1 MGNKLTKK
9 ITSVLL
15 SATTAVLLS
24 SSALVMPVAN
34 AQTTDLQAQINA
46 LLSQIAALQAQ
57 LATQQG
63 GAVVTA
69 CAFTRDLTVGA
80 KGDDVKCL
88 QQYLNGK
95 GYKVAESGAGSP
107 GNETTTF
114 GSLTKAAA
122 AKWQAANSVSPA
134 VGYFGSI
141 SRAKYTSLAGAAP
154 VVTTPS
160 TPVVAGVASG
170 LTVSLAPNQPVSG
183 LFGESFASRDFT
195 KLNFTASA
203 DGDVTVKALTVQRT
217 GQGNDSAFSGVVL
230 LDESGIRLGDEKTF
244 GSTHTTRLPDKFVV
258 KAGQTRTITLAGDS
272 DSDQGD
278 YNGQLVSLTLTNVE
292 VEGATN
298 VNVSYPLTGPLM
310 TVNSTLAIGSATL
323 ARGPLDPG
331 TGATKEIGTQSYIFS
346 ALQVTAGTNE
356 DITVKSI
363 KWNQSGSAAVADLT
377 NLKTV
382 FDGVTYDTE
391 VSSDGKYY
399 TAKFGNGITIL
410 KGNNK
415 EMYVKG
421 NVASGSNRTAD
432 FDLYR
437 YAELQVIGN
446 TYGYTILPSATQTTA
461 DNDDDGEFQDAQPRW
476 DAFQVHIGNGSI
488 TAEKATEV
496 GAQNVSE
503 NLSDQSL
510 GGILIDVK
518 GESITVAAM
527 NFDVA
532 LTKAASGV
540 TIDTND
546 ITNISL
552 VRKSDGKVVA
562 GPVDGVAGGNNAVR
576 FTDTVTFPVGRTV
589 YELKGKFGT
598 DFSQNDQVAA
608 STTPSSDWTTVRGV
622 ESGQTITPSPA
633 SAVTLSTM
641 TIKAGALTLTISS
654 DTASSSPNQNV
665 VAGTNAYPFAKYVLD
680 ASGSG
685 EDLRI
690 TSMQLDLT
698 TSYPANTADDLT
710 NCQLF
715 DGSTALNSGTN
726 VINPTNSQALGSD
739 HTFSFDTGLIIPKGT
754 VKTLTLKCNLI
765 AGGTAEFVGWGLG
778 GLTTA
783 ANAAVV
789 TGMTSGTAVTETTTT
804 DSGRTVIPQSAGTL
818 ALALDSSSP
827 SLKLVQAGATD
838 QVLAILRLNA
848 SYEDIQLN
856 EIGLQIATST
866 QDPAHANASSSPS
879 DVTKVTLWD
888 GATKVGETVF
898 TTDYATATL
907 SNFIIGKDTQKLL
920 TVKADIA
927 PIDVN
932 LAQAVPGHLLIVNY
946 NAGWG
951 DSAVAGTEGAQGSK
965 SRGIS
970 SGSTIYTAGTDSASN
985 GARIVKAIPSIEKVA
1000 TSGKFTNT
1008 SDQILYR
1015 FKISAPAGTNGIGL
1029 YKFVFNVSTNTT
1041 SVVEISGGGVV
1052 PAHTFKV
1059 TNFRVYCYSDSAF
1072 NNGSCGNSSGQLN
1085 FGGLLIA
1092 DGNDANRD
1100 FNASGGDGTNTT
1112 ADPDT
1117 DVPVL
1122 FNPAVGSGSTA
1133 EAIRIPAGET
1143 RWFELKADVT
1153 GASSTP
1159 SISTKLNGDPEWQGV
1174 ECRADA
1180 DSTGGHAGNSTVS
1193 ACDYANT
1200 DTNSGAATFT
1210 GTAALVD
1217 ADSGLEEDFIWSDN
1231 ATNTSQAIGAWDWLN
1246 GYLIPGLPT
1255 SATSAEV
1262 VTF

>member
-24 SSALVMPVAN
+24 SSALVMPIAN

-57 LATQQG
+57 LAAQSGT
-63 GAVVTA
+63 AVATA
-69 CAFTRDLTVGA
+69 CTFTRDLTVGA

-95 GYKVAESGAGSP
+95 GYKVAESGVGSP
-107 GNETTTF
+107 GNETTYF

-154 VVTTPS
+154 VVTPVTPA
-160 TPVVAGVASG
+160 PVAGVASG
-170 LTVSLAPNQPVSG
+170 LTVTLAPNQPASG

-230 LDESGIRLGDEKTF
+230 LDESGVRLGDAKTF
-244 GSTHTTRLPDKFVV
+244 GSTHTTRMPDKFIV
-258 KAGQTRTITLAGDS
+258 KAGQTRTITLGGDS
-272 DSDQGD
+272 DADQND

-331 TGATKEIGTQSYIFS
+331 NGTTKEIGTQGYIFS
-346 ALQVTAGTNE
+346 ALQITAGTNE
-356 DITVKSI
+356 DVTIKSI
-363 KWNQSGSAAVADLT
+363 KWNQSGSAAIADLG
-377 NLKTV
+377 NIKTT
-382 FDGVTYDTE
+382 FDGVIYDTE

-399 TAKFGNGITIL
+399 TAKFGGGITIT

-415 EMYVKG
+415 ELYIKG
-421 NVASGSNRTAD
+421 NVLSGSNRTVD

-437 YAELQVIGN
+437 YAEIQVVGN
-446 TYGYTILPSATQTTA
+446 TYGYTILPSATETTA

-476 DAFQVHIGNGSI
+476 DAFQVNIGNGSI

-496 GAQNVSE
+496 AAQNVSE

-510 GGILIDVK
+510 GGILIDIK

-546 ITNISL
+546 ITNITL
-552 VRKSDGKVVA
+552 VQKSTGKVVA
-562 GPVDGVAGGNNAVR
+562 GPVDGVAGYNSAVR

-589 YELKGKFGT
+589 YELKGKLGT
-598 DFSQNDQVAA
+598 DFSQNDLIAA

-622 ESGQTITPSPA
+622 DSGQTITPAPA

-641 TIKAGALTLTISS
+641 TVKAGALTLTLAS
-654 DTASSSPNQNV
+654 DTSSSSPNQNV

-690 TSMQLDLT
+690 TSMQLDIT
-698 TSYPANTADDLT
+698 TSYPANTADELT

-715 DGSTALNSGTN
+715 DGSTPLNAGTN
-726 VINPTNSQALGSD
+726 VVNPTNTDAAGVD
-739 HTFSFDTGLIIPKGT
+739 KTFSFDTGLIIPKGT

-765 AGGTAEFVGWGLG
+765 AGGTSEFVGWGLG
-778 GLTTA
+778 NLTTA

-789 TGMTSGTAVTETTTT
+789 TGVVSGTAIAETTTT
-804 DSGRTVIPQSAGTL
+804 NNGRTIIPQSAGTL
-818 ALALDSSSP
+818 TLALDSSSP
-827 SLKLVQAGATD
+827 SVKLVQAGATD
-838 QVLAILRLNA
+838 QTLAILRLNA
-848 SYEDIQLN
+848 LYEDVQLN
-856 EIGLQIATST
+856 EIGLQIATSSADSP
-866 QDPAHANASSSPS
+866 QANASNSPS
-879 DVTKVTLWD
+879 DLTKVTLWD
-888 GATKVGETVF
+888 GATKVGEATF
-898 TTDYATATL
+898 TNDYATATL
-907 SNFIIGKDTQKLL
+907 SNFVVGKDTQKLL

-927 PIDVN
+927 PIDVT
-932 LAQAVPGHLLIVNY
+932 LSQAVPGHLIIVNY
-946 NAGWG
+946 DSKWG

-965 SRGIS
+965 SKGLA
-970 SGSTIYTAGTDSASN
+970 SGSTIYTAGSDTSSN
-985 GARIVKAIPSIEKVA
+985 GARIVKAIPSIEKVS

-1029 YKFVFNVSTNTT
+1029 YKFTFNVSTNTT
-1041 SVVEISGGGVV
+1041 SVTEISGGGVE
-1052 PAHTFKV
+1052 PSHTFKV
-1059 TNFRVYCYSDSAF
+1059 TNYRVYCYSDSAF

-1092 DGNDANRD
+1092 DGNAGNRD
-1100 FNASGGDGTNTT
+1100 YGASGGDGTNTT
-1112 ADPDT
+1112 ADSDV

-1159 SISTKLNGDPEWQGV
+1159 SIATKLNGDPEWQGIPCK
-1174 ECRADA
+1174 ESADQA
-1180 DSTGGHAGNSTVS
+1180 SGTSGGVVA
-1193 ACDYANT
+1193 ACDYRFA
-1200 DTNSGAATFT
+1200 DTNSGATTFT
-1210 GTAALVD
+1210 ATAALLD
-1217 ADSGLEEDFIWSDN
+1217 GDNGLEEDFIWSDN
-1231 ATNTSQAIGAWDWLN
+1231 ATNTSQAIASWDWMN

-1255 SATSAEV
+1255 SATASEV

>member
-34 AQTTDLQAQINA
+34 AQSTTDLQAQINA
-46 LLSQIAALQAQ
+46 LLSQITALQAQ
-57 LATQQG
+57 LAASQG
-63 GAVVTA
+63 SAVVTA
-69 CAFTRDLTVGA
+69 CSFTRDLTVGA

-170 LTVSLAPNQPVSG
+170 LTVSLAPNQPASG

-203 DGDVTVKALTVQRT
+203 DGDVTVKAVTVQRT

-230 LDESGIRLGDEKTF
+230 LDESGIRLGDAKTF
-244 GSTHTTRLPDKFVV
+244 GSTHTTRIPDKFVV

-272 DSDQGD
+272 DADQND
-278 YNGQLVSLTLTNVE
+278 YNGQLVSLSLIGVE
-292 VEGATN
+292 VEGSTNINAT
-298 VNVSYPLTGPLM
+298 YPMTGPLM

-331 TGATKEIGTQSYIFS
+331 TGATKEIGTQGYIFS

-363 KWNQSGSAAVADLT
+363 KWNQSGSAAVADLG
-377 NLKTV
+377 NIKTT

-415 EMYVKG
+415 EMYIKG
-421 NVASGSNRTAD
+421 NVLSGSNRTVD

-446 TYGYTILPSATQTTA
+446 TYGYAILPSATETTA

-476 DAFQVHIGNGSI
+476 DAFQVHVGNGSI

-496 GAQNVSE
+496 GAQNISE
-503 NLSDQSL
+503 NLADQSL
-510 GGILIDVK
+510 GGILVDVK
-518 GESITVAAM
+518 GEIITVAAM
-527 NFDVA
+527 NFDLA

-540 TIDTND
+540 TLNSND

-552 VRKSDGKVVA
+552 VEKATGKVVA

-589 YELKGKFGT
+589 YELKGKLGT
-598 DFSQNDQVAA
+598 DFSQNDTVAA
-608 STTPSSDWTTVRGV
+608 STTPSSDWTTVRGI

-641 TIKAGALTLTISS
+641 TVKTGALTLTLSS

-665 VAGTNAYPFAKYVLD
+665 VAGTGSYPFAKYVLD

-690 TSMQLDLT
+690 TSMQLDLR
-698 TSYPANTADDLT
+698 TSYPANTADELT
-710 NCQLF
+710 NCTLF
-715 DGSTALNSGTN
+715 DGSTSLNTGTN
-726 VINPTNSQALGSD
+726 VVNPTNTDAAGVD
-739 HTFSFDTGLIIPKGT
+739 KTFSFDTGLIIPKGT

-765 AGGTAEFVGWGLG
+765 AGGTTEFVGWGLG
-778 GLTTA
+778 NLTTA

-789 TGMTSGTAVTETTTT
+789 TGVTSGTAVTETTTT
-804 DSGRTVIPQSAGTL
+804 DNGRTIVAQSAGTL
-818 ALALDSSSP
+818 SLALDASSP
-827 SLKLVQAGATD
+827 SVKLVQAGATD
-838 QVLAILRLNA
+838 QILAVLRLNA
-848 SYEDIQLN
+848 LYEDIQLN
-856 EIGLQIATST
+856 EMGLQIATST
-866 QDPAHANASSSPS
+866 AGPGQANASNSPS
-879 DVTKVTLWD
+879 DLTKVTLWD
-888 GATKVGETVF
+888 GATKVGEATF
-898 TTDYATATL
+898 TNDYATATL
-907 SNFIIGKDTQKLL
+907 SNFIVPKDTQKLL
-920 TVKADIA
+920 TVKGDIA
-927 PIDVN
+927 PMDVT
-932 LAQAVPGHLLIVNY
+932 LSQAVPGHLIIVNY
-946 NAGWG
+946 DSAWG
-951 DSAVAGTEGAQGSK
+951 DSAVAGTQGAQGSK
-965 SRGIS
+965 STGKS
-970 SGSTIYTAGTDSASN
+970 SGSTIYTAGTDTASN
-985 GARIVKAIPSIEKVA
+985 GARIVKAIPSIEKIA

-1015 FKISAPAGTNGIGL
+1015 FKITAPAGTNGIGL

-1041 SVVEISGGGVV
+1041 SVVEIGGAGTV

-1059 TNFRVYCYSDSAF
+1059 TNFRAYCYSDSAF
-1072 NNGSCGNSSGQLN
+1072 NNGSCGSASGQLN
-1085 FGGLLIA
+1085 LGGLLIA
-1092 DGNDANRD
+1092 DGAAATRD
-1100 FNASGGDGTNTT
+1100 FDASGGDGLNTT

-1133 EAIRIPAGET
+1133 EAIRIPAGES

-1159 SISTKLNGDPEWQGV
+1159 SISTKLLGDAEWEGV
-1174 ECRADA
+1174 ECRVDA
-1180 DSTGGHAGNSTVS
+1180 DSTTRAGNSVVA
-1193 ACDYANT
+1193 ACDYRNT
-1200 DTNSGAATFT
+1200 DTEVAATFT

-1231 ATNTSQAIGAWDWLN
+1231 ATNTSQAIAAWDWMN

-1255 SATSAEV
+1255 VATAAEV